1 MHIVTITKNNKYLV
15 VDNDQNTIAQFG
27 SIEDAKN
34 FILNNEE
41 TNAEEIKEYPFYE
54 VDEHGQPI
62 GN

>member
-34 FILNNEE
+34 FILNN
-41 TNAEEIKEYPFYE
+41 
-54 VDEHGQPI
+54 
-62 GN
+62 